1 MLFLLALQVLAF
13 NAYVAANIINITIDD
28 TYGDPVTKLQPVYN
42 PPSANGDAWTASC
55 TSCYVAPNPAFAYNG
70 TWHHATDEHE
80 GITGLTATFSFFG
93 QLI

>member
-42 PPSANGDAWTASC
+42 PSSIGGDTWTASC
-55 TSCYVAPNPAFAYNG
+55 TSCFVAPNPAFAYNG
-70 TWHHATDEHE
+70 TWHHATDGHE
-80 GITGLTATFSFFG
+80 GYINLTATFSFYG